1 MGQTLTQIAQQLHT
15 ANKKV
20 QLIYAFNGIGKT
32 RLSREFKKLVAPKAP
47 ANDGDAEATQAAT
60 PHSKILYY
68 NAFTEDLFYW
78 DNDLQGDA
86 QRRLMIQPNSFTDN
100 LLLFLQEQ
108 GQDGNII
115 KHFQRYTNSKITPH
129 FSEDFKLI
137 TFSLERG
144 DSDTIHNLKIS
155 KGEESNFIWSLFYTF
170 LEEVVSILADEPDDR
185 SSRAFDEL
193 EYIFIDDPVSS
204 LDENHLIEIA
214 VDLARLIHYSKGKIK
229 FIVSTHN
236 ALFYNA
242 FCNTLTRY
250 EQNNTIKYILKKMDD
265 GLFEAIPQKNSPFLY
280 HLHLKAEVEKA
291 VSNKCIKKYHFNYLR
306 NVLEKTAIF
315 LGHSRWREALP
326 DIQIDKLISYH
337 KRMMDI
343 ASHSDYAGEDVVD
356 MSDKAVTDLEEI
368 LKAINSTYNFKK
380 FQ

>member
-1 MGQTLTQIAQQLHT
+1 MVPTLTQIAGQLKDT
-15 ANKKV
+15 NKDV

-32 RLSREFKKLVAPKAP
+32 RLSREFKELVAPKAS
-47 ANDGDAEATQAAT
+47 ATGGGNAAAVQ
-60 PHSKILYY
+60 PSAFHKILYY

-78 DNDLQGDA
+78 DNDLEGDA
-86 QRRLMIQPNSFTDN
+86 QRRLMIQPNSFTDK

-108 GQDGNII
+108 GQDGNIV

-129 FSEDFKLI
+129 FSEDLKLI

-144 DSDTIHNLKIS
+144 GSDTIHNLKIS

-170 LEEVVSILADEPDDR
+170 LEEAVSILTDEPDDR

-214 VDLARLIHYSKGKIK
+214 VDLANLIKKAKGKIK

-242 FCNTLTRY
+242 FSNTLNRY
-250 EQNNTIKYILKKMDD
+250 GQNNIINYILKRLED
-265 GLFEAIPQKNSPFLY
+265 GSFEAIRQKNSPFLY
-280 HLHLKAEVEKA
+280 HLHLKEEVENA
-291 VSNKCIKKYHFNYLR
+291 VSNKSIKKYHFNYLR
-306 NVLEKTAIF
+306 NILEKTAIF
-315 LGHSRWREALP
+315 LGHSKWQDMLP
-326 DIQIDKLISYH
+326 TTKKDTLVSYEERMIGIS
-337 KRMMDI
+337 
-343 ASHSDYAGEDVVD
+343 SHSDYAGEEVVD

>member
-1 MGQTLTQIAQQLHT
+1 MGQTLTQIAQQLQA

-20 QLIYAFNGIGKT
+20 LLIYAFNGIGKT
-32 RLSREFKKLVAPKAP
+32 RLSREFKELVAPKASL
-47 ANDGDAEATQAAT
+47 AEEGGSAADQ
-60 PHSKILYY
+60 PSAFHNIIYY

-78 DNDLQGDA
+78 DNDLKDDA
-86 QRRLMIQPNSFTDN
+86 QRRLIIQPNSFTDW
-100 LLLFLQEQ
+100 LLSILQEQ
-108 GQDGNII
+108 GQDGNIV

-129 FSEDFKLI
+129 FSEDFQSI

-144 DSDTIHNLKIS
+144 GSDTIHNLKIS

-170 LEEVVSILADEPDDR
+170 LEEVVSILEDEPDDR
-185 SSRAFDEL
+185 SSRSFDEL

-214 VDLARLIHYSKGKIK
+214 VDLANLIKKAKGKIQ

-242 FCNTLTRY
+242 FSNTLTRC
-250 EQNNTIKYILKKMDD
+250 QPTATLDKRILKKTDD
-265 GLFEAIPQKNSPFLY
+265 GHFEIKNQDASQFLY
-280 HLHLKAEVEKA
+280 HLYLKEEIEKA
-291 VSNKCIKKYHFNYLR
+291 VSNKSIKKYHFNYLR
-306 NVLEKTAIF
+306 NILEKTAIF
-315 LGHSRWREALP
+315 LGHQRWKDILP
-326 DIQIDKLISYH
+326 DISIDLASYES
-337 KRMMDI
+337 RMLDMS
-343 ASHSDYAGEDVVD
+343 SHSDYAGEEVVD

-368 LKAINSTYNFKK
+368 LKAINSTYHFNK